1 MKNPKNTVLS
11 NFYLSKFGKT
21 QIMKLK
27 LFILLITLLAFLSF
41 TKAQNIQND
50 SAAVAASFK
59 ELLSICKNVDFGDPE
74 TKTLGMF
81 YKAAPYVVYR
91 GDDKKRAWK
100 TSANYSNA
108 EEKKGVDEVCIRI
121 NETVNRDKNYQIIKY
136 LTEKESEGTWH
147 VLMVSYKKNGVEKK
161 AAFAFLKISNRYA
174 LGDID

>member
-1 MKNPKNTVLS
+1 
-11 NFYLSKFGKT
+11 
-21 QIMKLK
+21 MKLK
-27 LFILLITLLAFLSF
+27 LFILLITTPALLPVA
-41 TKAQNIQND
+41 KAQNAQND
-50 SAAVAASFK
+50 SAAVATSFK

-74 TKTLGMF
+74 TKTLGIF

-91 GDDKKRAWK
+91 GADKKRAWK

-161 AAFAFLKISNRYA
+161 AAFAFLKIFNRFA

>member
-1 MKNPKNTVLS
+1 
-11 NFYLSKFGKT
+11 
-21 QIMKLK
+21 MKLK
-27 LFILLITLLAFLSF
+27 LPILLIAALALLPVA
-41 TKAQNIQND
+41 KAQSFQTD
-50 SAAVAASFK
+50 STTVATAFK

-91 GDDKKRAWK
+91 GTDKKRAWK

-108 EEKKGVDEVCIRI
+108 EEKKGVDEICIRI
-121 NETVNRDKNYQIIKY
+121 NETVNRDKDYQITKY
-136 LTEKESEGTWH
+136 LTERESEGTWH

-161 AAFAFLKISNRYA
+161 AAFAFLKIYNRFA